1 VLTNNTAPPED
12 TTRFIPALYAL
23 TIFLS
28 AFLLFLLEP
37 LIAKRILPWFGG
49 SAAVWAT
56 CLVFY
61 QVVLLAGYYYASWV
75 RRICSARN
83 ATVLHVAVLAI
94 SLAFLPVGP
103 GVHWKIAAAQHPA
116 WLIFEMLGA
125 SIAVPFLALSAT
137 SPLLQHWLGAAGSR
151 TPYRLFAV
159 SNFASLAALVA
170 YPLIVEPRL
179 DMSGQRVWWSA
190 AYVAFAIACGAC
202 ALLSRR
208 AGTQVEAAHP
218 AADEREFNLRQKL
231 LCLAL
236 AGCASM
242 LLLALTNHLTENIAP
257 VPLLWILPLAVYLL
271 TLVLAFGQSHI
282 YRRNVWLRFLAV
294 GLGVLGYSIYDID
307 AVEAIQVSI
316 PVSLAG
322 LFVCCMFCHGEL
334 NELRPAPH
342 YLTEFYLMIAAGGA
356 CGAIFVG
363 LIAPQI
369 FTGIFELPLSLLL
382 TACLAAVVTWSI
394 RNWPVRVLW
403 VGISVAAVLVLYVN
417 ISSYERDALSS
428 RRSFY
433 GALRV
438 VQSPHA
444 GTRTNRTLFHGTVEH
459 GAQFLLPPMRFR
471 PTTYYGPDSG
481 IGIVLRECYAS
492 PKRVGVVGLGI
503 GTIAAYGQTG
513 DTFQFYEINRQ
524 VEDMANSLFFYLRE
538 SHAKTNIVTGDARL
552 SLEAEKGPPF
562 DVIALDAFSGDAI
575 PVHLITREALA
586 VYFRHLQPEGALA
599 FHVSNNFLDL
609 ASVVKQLATDAG
621 YSAVGA
627 HNHEDDDSLLLPAD
641 WVIVTRNNAVL
652 QNASLKAHAMV
663 IADRSGLRP
672 WTDDYNSLLEIIRT
686 PSLK

>member
-1 VLTNNTAPPED
+1 MTNNAARPE
-12 TTRFIPALYAL
+12 TIRFVPTLYAL

-37 LIAKRILPWFGG
+37 LIAKQILPWFGG

-61 QVVLLAGYYYASWV
+61 QVVLLAGYYYAGSV
-75 RRICSARN
+75 GRLGSAKTQS
-83 ATVLHVAVLAI
+83 ALHVAVLAL

-103 GVHWKIAAAQHPA
+103 GIHWRTAAVQHPA
-116 WLIFEMLGA
+116 WLLLEMLAA
-125 SIAVPFLALSAT
+125 SIALPFLALSAT
-137 SPLLQHWLGAAGSR
+137 SPLLQHWLGAAGHR
-151 TPYRLFAV
+151 TPYKLFAV
-159 SNFASLAALVA
+159 SNFASLAALIA
-170 YPLIVEPRL
+170 YPLIVEPKL
-179 DMSGQRVWWSA
+179 DMSGQRIWWSIG
-190 AYVAFAIACGAC
+190 YTAFAIACATC

-208 AGTQVEAAHP
+208 AVGPEERGDAP
-218 AADEREFNLRQKL
+218 ADDPTFDAGRKL

-271 TLVLAFGQSHI
+271 TLVLAFGPSRI
-282 YRRNVWLRFLAV
+282 YRRMVWLRFLAV
-294 GLGVLGYSIYDID
+294 GLGVLEYSIYDID
-307 AVEAIQVSI
+307 AVEAVQVSI

-334 NELRPAPH
+334 SELRPAPR
-342 YLTEFYLMIAAGGA
+342 YLTSFYLMVATGGA

-369 FTGIFELPLSLLL
+369 FTGIFELPLSLFV
-382 TACLAAVVTWSI
+382 TACLAAVVTWPM
-394 RNWPVRVLW
+394 RAWAVRVLW
-403 VGISVAAVLVLYVN
+403 FGISIAAVLVLYVN
-417 ISSYERDALSS
+417 VSSYEKNSLSS

-444 GTRTNRTLFHGTVEH
+444 GTRVNRTLFHGTVEH

-481 IGIVLRECYAS
+481 IGIVLRECYAN

-503 GTIAAYGQTG
+503 GTIAADGQSG
-513 DTFQFYEINRQ
+513 DTFRFYEINRQ
-524 VEDMANSLFFYLRE
+524 VEDMASSLFFYLRE
-538 SHAKTNIVTGDARL
+538 THAKADIVTGDARL
-552 SLEAEKGPPF
+552 SLETESGPPF

-586 VYFRHLQPEGALA
+586 VYLKHLKADGSLA
-599 FHVSNNFLDL
+599 FHVSNHFLDL
-609 ASVVKQLATDAG
+609 ASVVKQLAVEAG
-621 YSAVGA
+621 YSAIGA
-627 HNHEDDDSLLLPAD
+627 RNHEDDDNLLLPAD
-641 WVIVTRNNAVL
+641 WVIVTRNKAVL
-652 QNASLKAHAMV
+652 ENASLKAHAMP
-663 IADRSGLRP
+663 IADRFGLRP
-672 WTDDYNSLLEIIRT
+672 WTDDYNNLLEIIKT
-686 PSLK
+686 PGLK